1 MDREVTRLGEGGR
14 LVIPARLRKAL
25 GVKTGDKLILELKDG
40 ELRIL
45 TQREAIKRA
54 QRILRKYIPEGR
66 SLVDELIQDRREEAA
81 RE

>member
-1 MDREVTRLGEGGR
+1 MDRETTRLGAGGR
-14 LVIPARLRKAL
+14 LVIPARFRKAL
-25 GVKTGDKLILELKDG
+25 GVTTGDKLIVELEDG

-54 QRILRKYIPEGR
+54 QGILRKYIPEGR
-66 SLVDELIQDRREEAA
+66 SLVDELIQERREEAA